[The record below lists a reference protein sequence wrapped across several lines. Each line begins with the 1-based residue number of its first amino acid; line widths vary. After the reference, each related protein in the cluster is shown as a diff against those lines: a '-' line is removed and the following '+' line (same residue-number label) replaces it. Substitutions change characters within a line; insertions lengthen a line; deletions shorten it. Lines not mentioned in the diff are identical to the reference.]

1 MRAAVREAVGGQ
13 IAISNVAPS
22 HVPVNADGWV
32 GEPGYA
38 RMGWRTRIR
47 TDGLANPDTHGW
59 VGEPRYAWT
68 LSVAGGYNRRAHAT
82 IRMDPFGGW
91 WV

>member
-22 HVPVNADGWV
+22 QVVFRGGEAVGGQIAESNVAPRHVPVNAAG
-32 GEPGYA
+32 
-38 RMGWRTRIR
+38 M
-47 TDGLANPDTHGW
+47 

-68 LSVAGGYNRRAHAT
+68 LSVT
-82 IRMDPFGGW
+82 
-91 WV
+91 V

>member
-22 HVPVNADGWV
+22 HVPVNADG
-32 GEPGYA
+32 
-38 RMGWRTRIR
+38 R
-47 TDGLANPDTHGW
+47 LANLDTRGPFRW
-59 VGEPRYAWT
+59 LVGITDVRMRRYAWT
-68 LSVAGGYNRRAHAT
+68 LSVE
-82 IRMDPFGGW
+82 PW